1 MVWRVRRRTGV
12 AGAHHVAGEE
22 GSEAERSVDHL
33 AGALS
38 RHRAAAGGDAVVV
51 CSTAVVV
58 CSATTVVV
66 PFANAHRDP
75 VAHVPSAAAVLR
87 SPASVLQCSTFLHV
101 SSTSPTILLHSTAL
115 QYSASTALQCS
126 TSSTLQCST
135 STALQCSTSTTLQC
149 STSSATTPALPPRR
163 PLHHPAGQPNRSQ
176 QRQAF
181 LLLSAPYRPLQL
193 HPVDSE
199 SLCTR
204 PKPHALQH
212 PATQHNS
219 LQHPSTTSPALR
231 LRRALCAVHHY
242 KTRTERG
249 QTILRVRQAARA
261 TVQVLRVGGRGGNG
275 EAELRERCGV
285 LQVRTKGTYDERV
298 SPKPARK
305 EKGNDPAQDEA
316 SDDADS
322 EEVWTVSQ
330 GRTHEEDVPAGEAAD
345 ERLPVRLWL

>member
-12 AGAHHVAGEE
+12 AGAHRVAGEEE

-38 RHRAAAGGDAVVV
+38 CHRAKAGGD
-51 CSTAVVV
+51 AVVV

-66 PFANAHRDP
+66 PFADAHRDP
-75 VAHVPSAAAVLR
+75 VAHVPSAAAVLC
-87 SPASVLQCSTFLHV
+87 SSAVLYCSAVLHV
-101 SSTSPTILLHSTAL
+101 SSTSSTILLHSTAL
-115 QYSASTALQCS
+115 QYSA
-126 TSSTLQCST
+126 

-231 LRRALCAVHHY
+231 LRRALCAAHHY

-275 EAELRERCGV
+275 KTELRERCGV